1 MPVYNDTRST
11 TVGQAKANSVIIN
24 AELLKANPAG
34 IIDFFEIDLEDILFD
49 NLLLAEKV
57 FNTTKSDIDRV
68 FRFHNCLN
76 FTTKTIIFQGKE
88 YTAAPIFMSEVEYA
102 TKGALPRPKLSIASN
117 SKGAKALTL
126 FKNILLDLGDITN
139 AKLVRRRTFTKFI
152 DAANPSF
159 LTDQILNFEP
169 NPNALL
175 RLDLFYFFR
184 KSQEDE
190 ISLQFELASK
200 MDVDN
205 VPIPKR
211 VILQDKCV
219 WQYRGEGCCYET
231 QLTKSVHGVDRAS
244 PPPAAKNKAT
254 PVADINDVLFLK
266 KSNSNV
272 FILPIGSN
280 LEFKGEWTKTLY
292 TPPRSL
298 PRVGDYVF
306 IQKNGVK
313 YYFVCIEDNPT
324 NIPPPNIKFWKADQ
338 CSKSVRGCSLRFDAS
353 IGLPYGGFAAV
364 RKTSSA

>member
-126 FKNILLDLGDITN
+126 FKNTLLDLGDITN
-139 AKLVRRRTFTKFI
+139 GKLVRRRTFTKFI
-152 DAANPSF
+152 DASNSPF
-159 LTDQILNFEP
+159 LTNQIPNFEP

-184 KSQEDE
+184 KTQENE
-190 ISLQFELASK
+190 TSLEFELASK

-211 VILQDKCV
+211 IILQDKCV
-219 WQYRGEGCCYET
+219 WQYRGEGCCYEK
-231 QLTKSVHGVDRAS
+231 QLTKSVHGIDRAFTL
-244 PPPAAKNKAT
+244 PATKNDAN
-254 PVADINDVLFLK
+254 PVADINNLPFIK
-266 KSNSNV
+266 KGNSVV
-272 FILPIGSN
+272 FILPNGSSLN
-280 LEFKGEWTKTLY
+280 NKGEWTRNLY
-292 TPPRSL
+292 NPPSSS
-298 PRVGDYVF
+298 PKIGDFIF

-324 NIPPPNIKFWKADQ
+324 NISPPNVKFWKADQ
-338 CSKSVRGCSLRFDAS
+338 CSKSIQGCSLRFNAS
-353 IGLPYGGFAAV
+353 IGLPFGGFAAV
-364 RKTSSA
+364 KKTAG